1 MNREIE
7 LNNDSCIIQ
16 TKYTDQYVYQQ
27 IRGKN
32 YVDYLFIDSVPDNI
46 LHNPNY
52 PEDAIEKIIEIMEQ
66 NRIKTLDIKLF

>member
-46 LHNPNY
+46 LHNHSY
-52 PEDAIEKIIEIMEQ
+52 PEDAIEKIIKIMEE